1 MISSERPRLYAI
13 TLTFVAA
20 AVFVLALFRITSYDI
35 WFLFKTGELILD
47 AGAVPTFDPFSYT
60 SFGEAWIMH
69 EWLFCVLAE
78 LIRRHLGLEML
89 VILKA
94 IAVAAVFSMIFAA
107 TAIRAKAKRDA
118 LIAIASFLVLAAC
131 ASRFRFITRPHIV
144 NFLGLASVILVVE
157 LFDAGRRKWL
167 VLLPPLTFVWANMQA
182 GAIIGPAYL
191 WLRLGCGV
199 VSSRFGRRRE
209 PGVDRGVRW
218 LLLVALISSGLLII
232 NPYGVHIL
240 NFVVDALQEHGAGG
254 GISVME
260 WTPPDARFKLFWV
273 LFAAV
278 WVVFLIN
285 IRKCRLSDAAEIL
298 LATALVLLARRYIPM
313 FFLLATPAIGRII
326 SQWPLLSRGGA
337 SRSRAA
343 KIALASGPLL
353 ATICVTVTLLNH
365 GAFVPGVGVNLG
377 AYPAAGVD
385 FVIKHNIL
393 GRMYNS
399 HRFGGYIIFRTYPGR
414 KVFIDGRNVVHKALW
429 QKFAEEP
436 FEQIADE
443 YGIDYAI
450 LDYVHDSRGRE
461 FSAQSARAASQ
472 APGSPT
478 ARRLLDWWNRHN
490 GWHLVFWDDNCAVY
504 VDGSERFQD
513 VRDQFEYKFL
523 DPASPGF
530 GYLIGHLANEDT
542 RALVIDETERAVS
555 QSPSALSCRALYAWL
570 VSRSTGSRRE
580 SVPDE

>member
-13 TLTFVAA
+13 TLMFVAA

-47 AGAVPTFDPFSYT
+47 TGAVPTSDPFSFT
-60 SFGEAWIMH
+60 SFGETWIMH

-78 LIRRHLGLEML
+78 LVRRHLGLELL

-94 IAVAAVFSMIFAA
+94 VAVAGAFVLVFCA
-107 TAIRAKAKRDA
+107 TAIRAKLKRDS
-118 LIAIASFLVLAAC
+118 LIAVASFLVLAAC
-131 ASRFRFITRPHIV
+131 ASRFRFITRPHVV

-157 LFDAGRRKWL
+157 LFYAGRRKWL
-167 VLLPPLTFVWANMQA
+167 ILLSLLTLVWVNMQA
-182 GAIIGPAYL
+182 GAIIGPVYL
-191 WLRLGCGV
+191 WLRLGCDV
-199 VSSRFGRRRE
+199 VSSRLGRRRE
-209 PGVDRGVRW
+209 PGDDRGVRW
-218 LLLVALISSGLLII
+218 LLLAALISSGALLV
-232 NPYGVHIL
+232 NPYGTGVFG
-240 NFVVDALQEHGAGG
+240 FVANALREHGAGG
-254 GISVME
+254 GVSVME
-260 WTPPDARFKLFWV
+260 WTSPDLRFKLFWA
-273 LFAAV
+273 LFVAV
-278 WVVFLIN
+278 WVVFLTN
-285 IRKCRLSDAAEIL
+285 IRKCRLSDAAELL
-298 LATALVLLARRYIPM
+298 LATALALLARRYIPM
-313 FFLLATPAIGRII
+313 FFLLVTPAIGRII
-326 SQWPLLSRGGA
+326 SQWPLLSQDGA

-353 ATICVTVTLLNH
+353 ACICVAATLLNH

-377 AYPAAGVD
+377 AYPAGGVN
-385 FVIKHNIL
+385 FVVKHNIS

-399 HRFGGYIIFRTYPGR
+399 HRFGGYIIFNTYPGR

-450 LDYVHDSRGRE
+450 LDYRFDSRRRE

-472 APGSPT
+472 APGS
-478 ARRLLDWWNRHN
+478 ACAQRLLDWWNRHN

-504 VDGSERFQD
+504 VDGSEKFRD
-513 VRDQFEYKFL
+513 VRDQFEYEFL

-530 GYLIGHLANEDT
+530 GYLIGHLAHEDT
-542 RALVIDETERAVS
+542 RALVIDEAERAVS
-555 QSPSALSCRALYAWL
+555 QSPNAISCRALYAWL
-570 VSRSTGSRRE
+570 VSSPT
-580 SVPDE
+580 VPEAAPLN